1 MSAYVVDKATIDV
14 MVRAGL
20 RVRYKPMIWYH
31 VGQRYQLDDLTAD
44 RVGQML
50 LDECV
55 RSVSYRYQDDGI
67 TELPGPVNA
76 YWLVPY
82 KYRDVLPLPKPVEIL
97 KVIDCYEY
105 QSCEHPEW
113 ETSEAK
119 AYCQVLRSHMISCLP
134 GYEEAP
140 WGWEEDDEKRLN
152 GEVVT

>member
-20 RVRYKPMIWYH
+20 RVRYKPMGWH
-31 VGQRYQLDDLTAD
+31 HAGQHHHLDESTAN
-44 RVGQML
+44 RIGQML

-55 RSVSYRYQDDGI
+55 HSVSHHYQDDGI
-67 TELPGPVNA
+67 TELPGPNNA

-82 KYRDVLPLPKPVEIL
+82 KYQDALHLPEPVVIL
-97 KVIDCYEY
+97 KTIACYEY

-119 AYCQVLRSHMISCLP
+119 AFCETLRHIVITGLP

-140 WGWEEDDEKRLN
+140 WGWEEDNKEALN
-152 GEVVT
+152 ER